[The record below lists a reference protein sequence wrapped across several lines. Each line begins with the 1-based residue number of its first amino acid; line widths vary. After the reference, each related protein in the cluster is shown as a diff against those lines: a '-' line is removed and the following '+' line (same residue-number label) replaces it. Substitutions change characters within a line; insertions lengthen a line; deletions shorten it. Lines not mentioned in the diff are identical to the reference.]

1 MASLDELLTSLF
13 GSLGPVG
20 SLVILVIIFAL
31 DAALFPALPEVWIV
45 VTYTYRPTEMLGPV
59 AWAGLLLAMAV
70 AGDVLGTSLL
80 YVAVRRW
87 VVLRRRMPRWLERAM
102 KKWTGFLLVQ
112 DERVILM
119 NRAVPVIPMVGAF
132 IATLGWDY
140 RRSMAYVAI
149 GGLAKYAILLY
160 IVFAIG
166 LAYDVATARWITLAL
181 VVIVVGLSFVASWLR
196 RRRIESDPAERLERR
211 FPEEE
216 AVSGVVRDAP
226 DRHRPLVRVRQVEQ
240 RSLDP
245 SPFRRSETGCAT
257 DDGRV
262 REGEED
268 GLDEIRGQDAIGV
281 DEHQHV
287 SGGLPGPPV
296 PTFAGASSFPL
307 EHDRP
312 SPAADLRGVVRATRI
327 RDEHL
332 VGRNR
337 LVLQRL
343 KEPWQILR
351 FVPGGDDD
359 GDPRS
364 PRRADRGPCR
374 GWLVHPR
381 HAATRRS

>member
-87 VVLRRRMPRWLERAM
+87 VVQRRRMPRWLERAM

-119 NRAVPVIPMVGAF
+119 NRVVPVIPMVGAF
-132 IATLGWDY
+132 IAALGWDY

-160 IVFAIG
+160 VVFAIG

-181 VVIVVGLSFVASWLR
+181 VGVVVGLSFVVSWLR
-196 RRRIESDPAERLERR
+196 RRRIE
-211 FPEEE
+211 
-216 AVSGVVRDAP
+216 
-226 DRHRPLVRVRQVEQ
+226 
-240 RSLDP
+240 
-245 SPFRRSETGCAT
+245 
-257 DDGRV
+257 
-262 REGEED
+262 
-268 GLDEIRGQDAIGV
+268 
-281 DEHQHV
+281 
-287 SGGLPGPPV
+287 
-296 PTFAGASSFPL
+296 ASSAA
-307 EHDRP
+307 RP
-312 SPAADLRGVVRATRI
+312 
-327 RDEHL
+327 
-332 VGRNR
+332 
-337 LVLQRL
+337 
-343 KEPWQILR
+343 
-351 FVPGGDDD
+351 
-359 GDPRS
+359 
-364 PRRADRGPCR
+364 
-374 GWLVHPR
+374 
-381 HAATRRS
+381 